1 MTRSESGKAPQAAQR
16 TKVCTGSPVRSW
28 LLACTTQAYSRRWC
42 RAGRGDIL
50 TEGEVSE
57 MVLGSLNAGLERD
70 HQERRQERQA
80 GEDQEVWEPEKE
92 LELYPLKR
100 SGFI

>member
-1 MTRSESGKAPQAAQR
+1 
-16 TKVCTGSPVRSW
+16 
-28 LLACTTQAYSRRWC
+28 
-42 RAGRGDIL
+42 
-50 TEGEVSE
+50 
-57 MVLGSLNAGLERD
+57 MVLGSLNAGLERN